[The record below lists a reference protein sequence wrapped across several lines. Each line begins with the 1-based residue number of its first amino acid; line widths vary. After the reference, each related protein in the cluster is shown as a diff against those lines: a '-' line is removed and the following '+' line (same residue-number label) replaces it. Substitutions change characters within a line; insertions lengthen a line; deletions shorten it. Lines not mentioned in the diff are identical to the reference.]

1 MAKISEKIGEAALY
15 FLLLAGP
22 VLGIATKGFAP
33 LLAISG
39 SMAFIS
45 ILAQPEKFKKIEFRK
60 FIFALPFLFF
70 MGLSLLWSQ
79 AENSGRSYFV
89 LILVII
95 FTACLRITFKG
106 LQLSQQDRFKHR
118 LNISLLFGII
128 ISISIG
134 SYPLF
139 WPELSELTRE
149 FSDQLTFANIEL
161 VRQSNRSLSL
171 IPVFL
176 FPLAGFYWNRA
187 KWFFITLAAVIF
199 YITAN
204 SNSQTAFLALLLG
217 TFAFVFAHYYRFDGR
232 KLIFTATVIGLL
244 ASPLIFVKS
253 FENNLVQKYAPQVVK
268 HILPAPVPKQ
278 PVLIGTLV
286 ARRCTTLDV
295 HDKHVGFA
303 RLQKLLLDAK
313 E

>member
-1 MAKISEKIGEAALY
+1 MARISDIIGQIALY
-15 FLLLAGP
+15 LLLLAGP
-22 VLGIATKGFAP
+22 ILGVATKGFAP

-39 SMAFIS
+39 SMAFIA
-45 ILAQPEKFKKIEFRK
+45 ILAQPEKLKKIELRN

-79 AENSGRSYFV
+79 AENSGRSYFI

-106 LQLSQQDRFKHR
+106 LQLIQQDRFKH
-118 LNISLLFGII
+118 LLSISLLFGII

-139 WPELSELTRE
+139 WPELSALTRE
-149 FSDQLTFANIEL
+149 FSNQMPFANIEL

-187 KWFFITLAAVIF
+187 KWI
-199 YITAN
+199 
-204 SNSQTAFLALLLG
+204 
-217 TFAFVFAHYYRFDGR
+217 
-232 KLIFTATVIGLL
+232 
-244 ASPLIFVKS
+244 
-253 FENNLVQKYAPQVVK
+253 
-268 HILPAPVPKQ
+268 
-278 PVLIGTLV
+278 
-286 ARRCTTLDV
+286 
-295 HDKHVGFA
+295 
-303 RLQKLLLDAK
+303 
-313 E
+313 